1 MPDLMSRVLMTVR
14 LELKSNKSLRLA
26 NQSLTQALES
36 MMKTSRRRL
45 STLLNSSLE
54 SSQLPALN
62 SSRPSTSDVKSFQPS
77 LTTSEEVSPR
87 LLKLS
92 LPLHGALYKS
102 SLTNSTT
109 LSRKETQLLLALSAK
124 LSMNSFMMSLISA
137 LRLKLHALLSRRNS
151 HTELMR
157 RLPLLLRL
165 LSLPKEMHLKLASM
179 RLSPTWKLLL
189 VICRLLRTLPS
200 ATQDRPS
207 LTPSME
213 RELPSTILSREMLP
227 LSLMLLSTTT
237 TPLLSLSTTSA
248 LLSKIP
254 LLRSKLLS
262 MLQRPENSS
271 RSTSST
277 TPTTSSTSSSSL
289 RPNLLLSPKP
299 SVKPDVH
306 SPRPLMSNI
315 RSSKHS
321 AKLREMTSMHSAKN
335 LETTLLRPKS
345 MLRLSLTLLSK
356 LIMKLSTLPSQ
367 RLLDSLL
374 ADLMSR
380 ESSSRLTLPRLLLLR
395 TLSTLTVNMLPQ
407 LLSILHTLTLPTIPS
422 SLNSTTTSVIS
433 SRNSMPVLMELPNG
447 PKRRLTTPWRLSALP
462 LDTLRLDLE
471 TRDSWDRK
479 LLPSLLIPSLLSM
492 PRLKTSNLMLSRKR
506 ELVSK
511 KLLPQRP
518 RNSRRKSST

>member
-1 MPDLMSRVLMTVR
+1 MR
-14 LELKSNKSLRLA
+14 
-26 NQSLTQALES
+26 
-36 MMKTSRRRL
+36 TSRRRL

-87 LLKLS
+87 LLRLS

-137 LRLKLHALLSRRNS
+137 LRLKLHALLSRRNF

-165 LSLPKEMHLKLASM
+165 LSLLKEMHLKLEST
-179 RLSPTWKLLL
+179 RLLPTWKLLL

-237 TPLLSLSTTSA
+237 TPLLSPSTTSA

-254 LLRSKLLS
+254 LLRSKLPS

-289 RPNLLLSPKP
+289 RPNLLLSLKP
-299 SVKPDVH
+299 SVKPDVL

-315 RSSKHS
+315 RSSSHS
-321 AKLREMTSMHSAKN
+321 AKLREMTSIHSAKN
-335 LETTLLRPKS
+335 LETTLPRLKS

-356 LIMKLSTLPSQ
+356 LTTKLSTQHSQ

-374 ADLMSR
+374 ADLTSR
-380 ESSSRLTLPRLLLLR
+380 ESSSRLTLPRLLLPR
-395 TLSTLTVNMLPQ
+395 TLSTPTASMLHQ
-407 LLSILHTLTLPTIPS
+407 LLNILHTLTLPTTPS

-433 SRNSMPVLMELPNG
+433 SRSSMLELTELLNG
-447 PKRRLTTPWRLSALP
+447 PRRKSTMPWKLSALL
-462 LDTLRLDLE
+462 LDTPRLDLE
-471 TRDSWDRK
+471 TRDSWDRR
-479 LLPSLLIPSLLSM
+479 LLPSLLTPSPLSM
-492 PRLKTSNLMLSRKR
+492 LRHRISNLMPSRKR
-506 ELVSK
+506 ELDSK